1 MVGTLFNTVTV
12 AAGAGLG
19 LALGG
24 RLSESLRQVVFQC
37 LGLFTLSLGI
47 RMTLDA
53 QTVFAIF
60 LALIAGAVLGN
71 AFQLDRR
78 IQALAGSQNPGE
90 GSALVQAVVLFCAG
104 AMTLIGC
111 MQDGLQGDATVLFIK
126 GSMDFVS
133 SAFLA
138 AALGRGVLW
147 AAPAVLILQGSLT
160 WGFATWGATWSD
172 ILIADLTG
180 FGGILLLAL
189 GIDLL
194 KIRTFA
200 LVNFLPGFLLI
211 PVFQPVAHWIEND
224 LPTFFLF

>member
-60 LALIAGAVLGN
+60 LALIAGAVLGK

-126 GSMDFVS
+126 G
-133 SAFLA
+133 
-138 AALGRGVLW
+138 
-147 AAPAVLILQGSLT
+147 
-160 WGFATWGATWSD
+160 
-172 ILIADLTG
+172 
-180 FGGILLLAL
+180 
-189 GIDLL
+189 
-194 KIRTFA
+194 
-200 LVNFLPGFLLI
+200 
-211 PVFQPVAHWIEND
+211 
-224 LPTFFLF
+224 